1 MVRIVSTLS
10 VVALVLMAANFLVGL
25 TGGDF
30 NAEAQ
35 KVVAADRHARE
46 VSVAR
51 SRRDPGVEEADVAA
65 ANEALLK
72 ARESYQPLRSRMTL
86 HILLGVVAGLTVLL
100 VNGLTITYFVGVS
113 KWFREVVDA
122 YSLDQK
128 YATEGERIK
137 RANFPWASSG
147 MLAILILVFLG
158 GAADASGANG
168 LKAAAWVQPH
178 YIAAMIAIVWIAIAF
193 WQQSQKLAENQT
205 LIREVMSLVQ
215 AARAKRGLPTEALE
229 AARTDRATQTTPT

>member
-10 VVALVLMAANFLVGL
+10 IVALALMAANFVVGL

-30 NAEAQ
+30 NAEAH
-35 KVVAADRHARE
+35 KVAAANRQLRD

-51 SRRDPGVEEADVAA
+51 SRHDPGVDDGDYEEAMESAKV
-65 ANEALLK
+65 
-72 ARESYQPLRSRMTL
+72 AREFYTPLRNHMTF
-86 HILLGVVAGLTVLL
+86 HILLGVAAGLTVLL

-122 YSLDQK
+122 YSLDPR
-128 YATEGERIK
+128 YAAESERIK

-147 MLAILILVFLG
+147 MVAILILVFLG
-158 GAADASGANG
+158 GAADASGANS
-168 LKAAAWVQPH
+168 ARSAAWVLPH
-178 YIAAMIAIVWIAIAF
+178 YIASMITIVWIAIAF

-229 AARTDRATQTTPT
+229 AARTDRIAQSPT